1 MNRLEWSVRET
12 NLENE
17 VAGGD
22 LELIYTNGNIYIYID
37 YHGRNCLEKEEFLD
51 HREALGTLV
60 TNYTRFCKT
69 VMALRNLT
77 EECRSRD

>member
-22 LELIYTNGNIYIYID
+22 LELIYTNGNIYIYRLPWKELPRE
-37 YHGRNCLEKEEFLD
+37 GR
-51 HREALGTLV
+51 V
-60 TNYTRFCKT
+60 S
-69 VMALRNLT
+69 
-77 EECRSRD
+77 RSQRSVGNISYELHKIL